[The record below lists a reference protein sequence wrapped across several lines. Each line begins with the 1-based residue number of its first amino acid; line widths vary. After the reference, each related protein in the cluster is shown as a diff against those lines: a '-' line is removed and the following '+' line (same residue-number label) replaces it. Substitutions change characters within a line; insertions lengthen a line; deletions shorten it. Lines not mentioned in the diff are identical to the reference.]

1 MRTDRL
7 STISRSIPCISRQ
20 EGLPTPLD
28 TDPPGH
34 MTCDACWE
42 ASLRAV
48 KISITSHCLFC
59 VYSWLFYF
67 INSIFVDNCLILK
80 ANWNPLHW
88 DFSLLVD
95 TKTCLSFLYNDPL
108 IPIYWCWTN
117 FTAWALADPRGGA
130 RDVRPPWGPNSFIF
144 MQFSAK
150 MWKIIAILGVGAPPG
165 KILDPPLVR
174 MQRIFSSTSSFS

>member
-1 MRTDRL
+1 MNTSQEPVITRKHSSMMRTDRL
-7 STISRSIPCISRQ
+7 STISRSIPCISRE

-48 KISITSHCLFC
+48 KKSITSHCLFC

-95 TKTCLSFLYNDPL
+95 TITCLSFLYNDPL

-117 FTAWALADPRGGA
+117 FTAWGCKEYFHL
-130 RDVRPPWGPNSFIF
+130 
-144 MQFSAK
+144 
-150 MWKIIAILGVGAPPG
+150 
-165 KILDPPLVR
+165 PLLSLNVCNLHCL
-174 MQRIFSSTSSFS
+174 QVV